1 MIQTGALDTTMPNLS
16 AVEIVAAVRRGTRTP
31 LDAVRAAL
39 AQAEAQAAL
48 GAIQELF
55 GEEAL
60 GAASAL
66 LRRPDLA
73 SLPLAG
79 LPILIKDNVPV
90 AGHPMRDGSQAT
102 STRPV
107 AADHEVVRRLR
118 AAGAIII
125 GVTRV
130 PELCI
135 WASTDSAFG
144 ITRNPWN
151 RQRTPGGSSGGS
163 AAAVA
168 AGIVPVAHGNDGMGS
183 IRIPAAN
190 TGLFGIKPGRGVVPA
205 DIGEDSWGG
214 MAENGP
220 LAASVADAALVLA
233 VMADQPAL
241 ATVVEPAAPLRI
253 AVAANSPSFLVR
265 LHPTWRQAL
274 DATADALREDGHR
287 VEYTRFPYP
296 LNPLPLFARW
306 FAGVATDAAGL
317 DPNLLEPRTRRHA
330 QLGRLVQRRGWVRP
344 QDAER
349 LATTA
354 REFFA
359 NYDILLTPMLAHS
372 APDAVAWHR
381 RAWLRNIW
389 SNLRY
394 APYAALWNVLGWP
407 AASIP
412 AGLDAATGMPT
423 AVQAVAPPG
432 GEASLL
438 GLAAQLERLRPWPR
452 VAEHPT

>member
-1 MIQTGALDTTMPNLS
+1 MDTTMPNLS
-16 AVEIVAAVRRGTRTP
+16 AVEIIAAVHRGTQTPVDTVRTALARVAAH
-31 LDAVRAAL
+31 
-39 AQAEAQAAL
+39 AAL
-48 GAIQELF
+48 GAIQEIF
-55 GEEAL
+55 SDEAL
-60 GAASAL
+60 GVAIELTQRA
-66 LRRPDLA
+66 DLA

-102 STRPV
+102 SAEPA

-125 GVTRV
+125 GTTRV

-135 WASTDSAFG
+135 WGSTDSAFG
-144 ITRNPWN
+144 ITRNPRN
-151 RQRTPGGSSGGS
+151 RQHTPGGSSGGS

-168 AGIVPVAHGNDGMGS
+168 AGMVPVAHGNDGMGS

-205 DIGEDSWGG
+205 DIGKDSWGG

-220 LAASVADAALVLA
+220 LATTVADAALVLS
-233 VMADQPAL
+233 VMADRPAL
-241 ATVVEPAAPLRI
+241 AVVGEPTVPLRI
-253 AVAANSPSFLVR
+253 AVAGNSPSFLVR
-265 LHPTWRQAL
+265 LHPTWRRAL
-274 DATADALREDGHR
+274 DATAEALREDGHR

-296 LNPLPLFARW
+296 LNPMPLFARW
-306 FAGVATDAAGL
+306 FVGAARDATAL
-317 DPNLLEPRTRRHA
+317 DLNLLEPRTRRHV
-330 QLGRLVQRRGWVRP
+330 QLGRLAQRRGWVKA
-344 QDAER
+344 QDAEH
-349 LATTA
+349 LAAVA
-354 REFFA
+354 RQFFA
-359 NYDILLTPMLAHS
+359 RYDVLLTPMLAHT
-372 APDAVAWHR
+372 APNAVEWHR
-381 RAWLRNIW
+381 RSWLRNIW

-412 AGLDAATGMPT
+412 AGLDPTTGMPV

-432 GEASLL
+432 GETTLL

-452 VAEHPT
+452 TAEDAN